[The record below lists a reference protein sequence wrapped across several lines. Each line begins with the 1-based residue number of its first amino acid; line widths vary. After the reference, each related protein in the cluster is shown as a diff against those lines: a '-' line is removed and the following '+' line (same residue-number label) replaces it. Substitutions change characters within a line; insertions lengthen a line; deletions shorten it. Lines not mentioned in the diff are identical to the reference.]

1 MIISAS
7 YRTDIPAF
15 HGAWFN
21 QRLDAGF
28 CTVKNPYASKIGRV
42 ALDAKAVDGFVFWT
56 RRLGGFMATL
66 DRLVDRGTPFYVQYT
81 VTGYPKALEPAV
93 VDWRR
98 AVEEIHE
105 TAARYGPRAVVWR
118 YDPVF
123 MSQLTPASYHVDRV
137 AELAERLAGSVD
149 EVALSFAH
157 IYRKTRRNT
166 DLAAARHRFSWSDPE
181 DDEKRS
187 LLSTLAQTVAET
199 VTGHRIEATLC
210 TQQDLLTPSL
220 RPARCIDT
228 DRLSDIA
235 GMQVPGRRKGNR
247 AGCLCAESRDI
258 GAYDTCGHGCVYCY
272 AVSSRDAAKRRIG
285 ALSPSAEGLH
295 ASSG

>member
-1 MIISAS
+1 MIVSAS

-21 QRLDAGF
+21 RRLDAGF
-28 CTVKNPYASKIGRV
+28 CTVKNPYSNKTSRV
-42 ALDAKAVDGFVFWT
+42 ALDPDAVDGFVFWT
-56 RRLGGFMATL
+56 RRLGGFTATL
-66 DRLVDRGTPFYVQYT
+66 DRLVDQGTLFVIQFT

-105 TAARYGPRAVVWR
+105 ARARFGPRAVVWR

-123 MSQLTPASYHVDRV
+123 LSDLTPATFHIARV
-137 AELAERLAGSVD
+137 AEIADRLAGATD
-149 EVALSFAH
+149 EVVLSFAH
-157 IYRKTRRNT
+157 IYRKTRKNT
-166 DLAAARHRFSWSDPE
+166 ERAGARHRFSWSDP
-181 DDEKRS
+181 DATEKRA
-187 LLSTLAQTVAET
+187 LISTLARTVAPH
-199 VTGHRIEATLC
+199 GIEATLC
-210 TQQDLLTPSL
+210 AQPDLLTPSL

-228 DRLSDIA
+228 DRLSDIS
-235 GMQVPGRRKGNR
+235 GNPVPGRRKGNR
-247 AGCLCAESRDI
+247 AGCLCAEARDI

-272 AVSSRDAAKRRIG
+272 AVSSHDAAKRRIR

-295 ASSG
+295 ASSA